1 MDRNCDVCG
10 IAYSAH
16 RPNSRFCSDTC
27 RKRAQR
33 GALTAENGR
42 SEAEFEG
49 PGAVEGATLAA
60 LEAAGRLETP
70 LGQAALTLARRL
82 DHSEREPA
90 AGVATVAK
98 QLGATLEAATAGAN
112 KAADPLDELKT
123 RRDRLFAG

>member
-10 IAYSAH
+10 IAYTAH
-16 RPNSRFCSDTC
+16 RPSSRFCSDTC

-33 GALTAENGR
+33 GALTVEEGGFEAEN
-42 SEAEFEG
+42 EAPG
-49 PGAVEGATLAA
+49 PVEGATLVA

-70 LGQAALTLARRL
+70 LGQAAVTLARRL
-82 DHSEREPA
+82 DRSQREPA

-98 QLGATLEAATAGAN
+98 QLGATLEAATAGVRRS
-112 KAADPLDELKT
+112 ADPLDELKL